1 MKMVVDKKAGSR
13 FFYFSLMEEQ
23 LFPHLCVIEILCF
36 VALAYGKGYRSRH
49 LMIEVVSARSRRPI

>member
-23 LFPHLCVIEILCF
+23 LFPLIIC
-36 VALAYGKGYRSRH
+36 GK
-49 LMIEVVSARSRRPI
+49 